1 MSQAQSVKNA
11 NTYDLFMGY
20 LDVVNDAL
28 DKHSETP
35 VVGDLVSWVTNL
47 SQSKKIGAAVY
58 DSDPKSPFDYFT
70 VRIADGKVQLD
81 SRGKNEPDIDWRVSQ
96 EFLVEVNENRQEY
109 IDNPLKLDL
118 EWLKS
123 RVGLYALTH

>member
-1 MSQAQSVKNA
+1 MSQAQSVENA
-11 NTYDLFMGY
+11 STYDLFMGY

-28 DKHSETP
+28 EKHSDTP
-35 VVGDLVSWVTNL
+35 VIGELANWIAEL
-47 SQSKKIGAAVY
+47 SESKKIGAAIY
-58 DSDPKSPFDYFT
+58 DSDPQSPFDYFT

-81 SRGKNEPDIDWRVSQ
+81 SRGKSDPDIDWRLSQ
-96 EFLVEVNENRQEY
+96 DFLVEVNENRQDY

-123 RVGLYALTH
+123 RVGL

>member
-1 MSQAQSVKNA
+1 MSQAQTVETK

-28 DKHSETP
+28 DEHSDTP
-35 VVGDLVSWVTNL
+35 VIGKL
-47 SQSKKIGAAVY
+47 SKMLTDMAESRKIGAAIY
-58 DSDPKSPFDYFT
+58 ESDPQSPFDYFT

-96 EFLVEVNENRQEY
+96 EFLQEVNENPEKY
-109 IDNPLKLDL
+109 VDNPLKLDL
-118 EWLKS
+118 DWLKN
-123 RVGLYALTH
+123 RVGL

>member
-1 MSQAQSVKNA
+1 MSQAQTDEDS

-20 LDVVNDAL
+20 LDVVNEAL
-28 DKHSETP
+28 DKHSDTP
-35 VVGDLVSWVTNL
+35 VIGDLAKLVTDL
-47 SQSKKIGAAVY
+47 SESKKIGAAIY

-96 EFLVEVNENRQEY
+96 DYLEEVNENPQKY
-109 IDNPLKLDL
+109 IDNPLNLDL
-118 EWLKS
+118 DWLKS
-123 RVGLYALTH
+123 RVGL